1 MASTIVYRI
10 IPLSTIVKL
19 FYYLANLRHYNNG
32 FFGGCGTGAVQKV
45 EQKRFITDFTKKARK
60 KKRRSL

>member
-1 MASTIVYRI
+1 MASTIVYSI

-45 EQKRFITDFTKKARK
+45 EQKRFITDFT
-60 KKRRSL
+60 